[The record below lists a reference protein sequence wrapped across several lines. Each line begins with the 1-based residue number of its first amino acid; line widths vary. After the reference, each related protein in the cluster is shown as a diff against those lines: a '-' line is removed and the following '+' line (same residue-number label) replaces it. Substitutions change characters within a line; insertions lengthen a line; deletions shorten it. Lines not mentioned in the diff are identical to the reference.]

1 MTGENDLSLLHL
13 KSSLKWVQGPIKGQ
27 TSLGYGNQNSVEVGI
42 YFEQQIQL
50 NSYCGPSKYNQLY
63 AYKRIYLVW

>member
-1 MTGENDLSLLHL
+1 MTDENDLSFLYLE
-13 KSSLKWVQGPIKGQ
+13 SSLKWVQGLIKGQ
-27 TSLGYGNQNSVEVGI
+27 TSLGYGNQNSVEVGV

-50 NSYCGPSKYNQLY
+50 NIYCGPCKYNQLY